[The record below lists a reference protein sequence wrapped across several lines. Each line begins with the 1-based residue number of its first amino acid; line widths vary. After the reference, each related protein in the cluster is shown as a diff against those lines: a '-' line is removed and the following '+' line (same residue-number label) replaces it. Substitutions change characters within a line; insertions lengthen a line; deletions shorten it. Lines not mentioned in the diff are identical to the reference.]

1 MSLIFDKIGVA
12 VDEVEGVDIPTGR
25 RSWTEIYVKQKF
37 IAIKSQCNICDY
49 KTKAEVL
56 DVNISGR

>member
-12 VDEVEGVDIPTGR
+12 VDEVEGVDITTGR
-25 RSWTEIYVKQKF
+25 RSWTEIYLKQKF
-37 IAIKSQCNICDY
+37 NPTKSQCNILDY